1 MAAKLVQGGLISPPS
16 ACLTAMAAKL
26 REQRSGLLAAAAA
39 HGATRLAR
47 VTTAFSTRPG
57 WHDWGVGIAYAVAQR
72 ADCTRRRVGAVVFDE
87 ANRILSTGYNGAP
100 AGRLGCL
107 EGGCPRGSLGH
118 DELPLDAPY
127 EDPSSPGFCISIH
140 AESNALLFA
149 DREFPDPSGGIDR
162 HVEPLAQFSNLAL
175 RSRTVVASGLS
186 EDDVLCDG
194 ERFNQPKVL
203 VNHADSGRDGVFG

>member
-1 MAAKLVQGGLISPPS
+1 MTAMAAKLVQGGLISPPS

-87 ANRILSTGYNGAP
+87 ANRILATGYNGAP
-100 AGRLGCL
+100 AGRVGCL

-118 DELPLDAPY
+118 DELPPDAPY
-127 EDPSSPGFCISIH
+127 EDPASPGFCISIH

-149 DREFPDPSGGIDR
+149 DPVRRRGGWIAIT
-162 HVEPLAQFSNLAL
+162 HPTCPGCQKLLAN
-175 RSRTVVASGLS
+175 SGLATAIW
-186 EDDVLCDG
+186 
-194 ERFNQPKVL
+194 R
-203 VNHADSGRDGVFG
+203 ADSGALVEWPIGDPMPPR